1 NVHYIPMP
9 ELSLFKRMG
18 YKSEN
23 YPQAMDAYAREITL
37 PLYPQLTD
45 EQVRHIV
52 RNLVEEY
59 YNVVNK

>member
-1 NVHYIPMP
+1 
-9 ELSLFKRMG
+9 MG
-18 YKSEN
+18 YKSKN

-45 EQVRHIV
+45 EQVKHIV